1 MANRF
6 FNQFKGSLQKGVVFL
21 YAKFT
26 VSGGVATV
34 VTSETLLAPA
44 NPTSHNPS
52 NGFVG
57 GVVSSGVTGYTFA
70 LQDPYVGLLDVHVT
84 PIGAPTSGQNVL
96 VSSIV
101 FVDNVTSQTAPSF
114 NLAFLSS
121 EVIPAGGPPPTAS
134 GLTSL
139 GAPPDGTYLLS
150 VALYNS
156 TAL

>member
-26 VSGGVATV
+26 VSSGVATV
-34 VTSETLLAPA
+34 VTAETLLGPQ

-57 GVVSSGVTGYTFA
+57 GVVSSGMTGFTFQ

-84 PIGAPTSGQNVL
+84 PVGLPSGSSALTST
-96 VSSIV
+96 IV
-101 FVDNVTSQTAPSF
+101 TVDNVTSQTSPSL
-114 NLAFLSS
+114 NLAFFSTDIS
-121 EVIPAGGPPPTAS
+121 GGAGN
-134 GLTSL
+134 GLTTS
-139 GAPPDGTYLLS
+139 GAPPDGTYLMS
-150 VALYNS
+150 VALFNS

>member
-26 VSGGVATV
+26 VSGGTVTV
-34 VTSETLLAPA
+34 VTAETLLGPQ

-57 GVVSSGVTGYTFA
+57 GVCASGPTGVTFA

-84 PIGAPTSGQNVL
+84 PIGPPTSGQNVL
-96 VSSIV
+96 VSSLV

-114 NLAFLSS
+114 NLGFLSS
-121 EVIPAGGPPPTAS
+121 EVIPAGSPPAAS
-134 GLTSL
+134 GLTSV
-139 GAPPDGTYLLS
+139 GGPPDGTYLLS